1 MRSDQGPRKG
11 CPSRGK
17 ETRMNMK
24 CVYIYTIGCQ
34 MNVYDS
40 EMFKKVL
47 RPLGYIPTDEVEDA
61 DLVIVNT
68 CTVRKKA
75 EEKAFS
81 FLGRMRAL
89 KKKNPE
95 LIVAIG
101 GCVAQQEGAA
111 ILRRMPYVDLVFGT
125 RAYARLAAMVKAF
138 EYDRIPVVDVEMT
151 MGVADEIPTPAM
163 DAEVEVSRFV
173 TIMRGCDNFCSYCIV
188 PYVRGREESR
198 DPDAIVQEV
207 TELVARGAREIT
219 LLGQNVNSY
228 GKKEDLCDFPELLRR
243 VSDVEDLERIRFA
256 TSHPKDLSPGL
267 VEAYRDLPKLC
278 NHIHLPVQSGSN
290 AVLKKMNRK
299 YTREDYMQRIER
311 LKEVRPDIAL
321 TSDMI
326 VGFPG
331 ETEEDFAETLD
342 LVRAV
347 GFSGIF
353 AFKYSDRPNAPAVGY
368 EGKVSEEDKSR
379 RLAALLDLEKELSE
393 KRNLSYAGTTV
404 EVLVE
409 GRKEGKGGLQWTGR
423 SSCNR
428 VVNFTAAKEGSDAN
442 LVGKVVPVYIEEGL
456 PHSLRGV
463 LV

>member
-1 MRSDQGPRKG
+1 
-11 CPSRGK
+11 
-17 ETRMNMK
+17 MNKK

-47 RPLGYIPTDEVEDA
+47 GPLGYIPVDEVEDA

-111 ILRRMPYVDLVFGT
+111 ILRRMPYVDIVFGT
-125 RAYARLAAMVKAF
+125 RAYGRLKAMVEKF
-138 EYDRIPVVDVEMT
+138 EYDRIPNVDVEMST
-151 MGVADEIPTPAM
+151 GIVDETPTPEL

-207 TELVARGAREIT
+207 KDLVERGAREVT

-228 GKKEDLCDFPELLRR
+228 GKKEGLCDFPELLRR
-243 VSDVEDLERIRFA
+243 VSEIEGLARIRFA

-299 YTREDYMQRIER
+299 YTREDYMERIAR

-331 ETEEDFAETLD
+331 ETDDDFDKTLD
-342 LVRAV
+342 LVRQV

-368 EGKVSEEDKSR
+368 DGKVSEEDKSR
-379 RLAALLDLEKELSE
+379 RLDALLVLEKELSKE
-393 KRNLSYAGTTV
+393 RNLSYAGKTE
-404 EVLVE
+404 EVLVD
-409 GRKEGKGGLQWTGR
+409 GRKEVKGVLQWTGR
-423 SSCNR
+423 TSCNR
-428 VVNFTAAKEGSDAN
+428 VVNFTVTGGDSDGN

-463 LV
+463 LKLNRS

>member
-1 MRSDQGPRKG
+1 
-11 CPSRGK
+11 
-17 ETRMNMK
+17 MNKK

-47 RPLGYIPTDEVEDA
+47 KPLGYIPADEVEDA
-61 DLVIVNT
+61 DLIIVNT

-81 FLGRMRAL
+81 FLGRTRAL

-111 ILRRMPYVDLVFGT
+111 IMRRMPYVDLVFGT
-125 RAYARLAAMVKAF
+125 RAYSRLAEMVKQF
-138 EYDRIPVVDVEMT
+138 EVDRMPVVDVEMST
-151 MGVADEIPTPAM
+151 GISDEPAPPAP
-163 DAEVEVSRFV
+163 DGEVEVSRFV

-198 DPDAIVQEV
+198 DPEAIVDEI
-207 TELVARGAREIT
+207 TDLVKAGAREVT

-228 GKKEDLCDFPELLRR
+228 GQKEGLCDFPELLRK
-243 VSDVEDLERIRFA
+243 VSAIEGLERIRFA

-299 YTREDYMQRIER
+299 YTREDYLGRIES
-311 LKEVRPDIAL
+311 LKKVRPDISV

-331 ETEEDFAETLD
+331 ETEEDFNETLEMI
-342 LVRAV
+342 RKV

-353 AFKYSDRPNAPAVGY
+353 AFKYSDRPNAPAVKY
-368 EGKVSEEDKSR
+368 EGKVSDEEKSE
-379 RLAALLDLEKELSE
+379 RLERLLALEKELSE
-393 KRNLSYAGTTV
+393 KRNLSYADTV
-404 EVLVE
+404 VDVLVE
-409 GRKEGKGGLQWTGR
+409 GTRDGRDGLQWTGR

-428 VVNFTAAKEGSDAN
+428 VVNFTCESQDMGEN
-442 LVGKVVPVYIEEGL
+442 LVGNVVPVYIKEGL

-463 LV
+463 LKS

>member
-1 MRSDQGPRKG
+1 
-11 CPSRGK
+11 
-17 ETRMNMK
+17 MNKK

-47 RPLGYIPTDEVEDA
+47 NPLGYIPVEEVEDA

-125 RAYARLAAMVKAF
+125 RAYGRLKEMVEKF
-138 EYDRIPVVDVEMT
+138 EYDRIPHVDVEMT
-151 MGVADEIPTPAM
+151 IGVSHEAPAPEL
-163 DAEVEVSRFV
+163 DISVEVSRFV

-198 DPDAIVQEV
+198 DPDEIVE
-207 TELVARGAREIT
+207 EIRNLVDRGAREIT

-228 GKKEDLCDFPELLRR
+228 GKKEGLCDFPALLRR
-243 VSDVEDLERIRFA
+243 VSEIEGLSRIRFA
-256 TSHPKDLSPGL
+256 TSHPKDLSVGL

-290 AVLKKMNRK
+290 AVLKKMKRK
-299 YTREDYMQRIER
+299 YTREDYMERIAR
-311 LKEVRPDIAL
+311 LREVRPDIAL

-331 ETEEDFAETLD
+331 ETEADFAETLD
-342 LVRAV
+342 LVREV

-368 EGKVSEEDKSR
+368 EGKVSDEDKRR
-379 RLAALLDLEKELSE
+379 RLDELLVLETGLSKERNAL
-393 KRNLSYAGTTV
+393 YAGRTE
-404 EVLVE
+404 EVLVD
-409 GRKEGKGGLQWTGR
+409 GRKEMKGVHQWTGR
-423 SSCNR
+423 TSCNR
-428 VVNFTAAKEGSDAN
+428 VVNFTVAGGDMKEN
-442 LVGKVVPVYIEEGL
+442 LVGNVVPVYIEVGL

-463 LV
+463 YNR

>member
-1 MRSDQGPRKG
+1 
-11 CPSRGK
+11 
-17 ETRMNMK
+17 MNKK

-47 RPLGYIPTDEVEDA
+47 APLGYIPVGEVEDA

-81 FLGRMRAL
+81 FLGRMRSL

-111 ILRRMPYVDLVFGT
+111 ILRRMPYVDIVFGT
-125 RAYARLAAMVKAF
+125 RAYARLKAMVAKF
-138 EYDRIPVVDVEMT
+138 EYDRIPIVDVEMST
-151 MGVADEIPTPAM
+151 GIVDETPAPEV

-207 TELVARGAREIT
+207 RNIVERGAREVT

-228 GKKEDLCDFPELLRR
+228 GKKEGLCDFPELLRR
-243 VSDVEDLERIRFA
+243 VSAIEGLARIRFA
-256 TSHPKDLSPGL
+256 TSHPKDLSEGL

-299 YTREDYMQRIER
+299 YTREEYMDRIAR
-311 LKEVRPDIAL
+311 LRAVRPDIAL
-321 TSDMI
+321 SSDMI

-331 ETEEDFAETLD
+331 ESESDFQETLD
-342 LVRAV
+342 LVRTV

-368 EGKVSEEDKSR
+368 EGKVSEEEKSR
-379 RLAALLDLEKELSE
+379 RLDELLALENEISE
-393 KRNLSYAGTTV
+393 TFNRLYAGRTE

-409 GRKEGKGGLQWTGR
+409 GRREGKSGAQWTGR
-423 SSCNR
+423 TSCNR
-428 VVNFTAAKEGSDAN
+428 VVNFTVTGGDPEGN
-442 LVGKVVPVYIEEGL
+442 LVGKLVPVYIEVGL

-463 LV
+463 LTLHHG